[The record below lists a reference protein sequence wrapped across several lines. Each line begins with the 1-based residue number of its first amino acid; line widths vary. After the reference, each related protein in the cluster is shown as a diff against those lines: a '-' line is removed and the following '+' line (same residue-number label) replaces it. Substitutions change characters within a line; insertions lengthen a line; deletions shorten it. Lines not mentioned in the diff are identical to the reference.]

1 MRSLSCLAAS
11 LVVMACGPEQVA
23 GDIASRSEALCI
35 PISSTSVRLRNN
47 STGHCIRA
55 TASAIVVASTCTGAD
70 RNWDLIQFS
79 PLSVCPV
86 SHWYQAT
93 NGNGVMAST
102 GSTVAY
108 DSGTAGVD
116 AWVPNGT
123 NTLISFL
130 GSSLCLHETT
140 SQTLDFAT
148 CGADA
153 RSKWTALAP
162 Y

>member
-1 MRSLSCLAAS
+1 
-11 LVVMACGPEQVA
+11 MACGPEFAGDTVA
-23 GDIASRSEALCI
+23 GGIASSSQALCI
-35 PISSTSVRLRNN
+35 PMSSTNVRLRNN
-47 STGHCIRA
+47 ATGHCIRA
-55 TASAIVVASTCTGAD
+55 TASDILVASTCTGAD
-70 RNWDLIQFS
+70 RNWSLIEFS

-93 NGNGVMAST
+93 NGNGVMTST

-116 AWVPNGT
+116 SWVPAGT
-123 NTLISFL
+123 NTLISFID
-130 GSSLCLHETT
+130 SSRCLHETT

-148 CGADA
+148 CGADN